1 MIRRTRQARAGFL
14 PLLLAGMLLFGGL
27 ALGGCSPTVMAEG
40 PAVTSPHWD
49 GDRLVMKDGA
59 ALPLREWLP
68 EGAPRAVVLALH
80 GFNDYS
86 NAFEGPAPGWA
97 ERGIATFAYDQRG
110 FGYAPDFGYWA
121 GTGTMVEDL
130 RTATALIR
138 ARYPGTPLFLLGE
151 SMGGALIMTAE
162 TEADPPPCDGVIL
175 VAPAIW
181 GRELQGPVG
190 AGALWFFAH
199 TVPWLE
205 VSGANLNI
213 QPSDNIPMLRKLGA
227 DPHVIKETRVDAVYG
242 LVDLMDH
249 ALAAAPK
256 LKVPALVLF
265 GQREEVL
272 PSSAAMT
279 MLRRLPQ
286 PPDRPRIAIYKSG
299 YHMLL
304 RDLDSGI
311 VRQDVAAWVLDP
323 TLAALPSGADSHA
336 EAMLRSKASDL
347 DAVKQAAIR

>member
-1 MIRRTRQARAGFL
+1 VSRNPRRLRGIVTA
-14 PLLLAGMLLFGGL
+14 LLLLGGIG
-27 ALGGCSPTVMAEG
+27 LGGCSPTVMAGG
-40 PAVTSPHWD
+40 PPVASPRFD
-49 GDRLVMKDGA
+49 NDKLVMADGA

-68 EGAPRAVVLALH
+68 EGRPRAVILALH

-86 NAFEGPAPGWA
+86 KSFEEPAGEWA
-97 ERGIATFAYDQRG
+97 KDGIATYAYDQRG

-121 GTGTMVEDL
+121 GTDTMVADL
-130 RTATALIR
+130 RSAAALIR
-138 ARYPGTPLFLLGE
+138 ARYPDTPLYLLGE

-162 TEADPPPCDGVIL
+162 TEPDPPVCDGVVL
-175 VAPAIW
+175 AAPAIW

-199 TVPWLE
+199 TVPWLT
-205 VSGANLNI
+205 VSGANLNVM
-213 QPSDNIPMLRKLGA
+213 PSDNIPMLRALGA

-242 LVDLMDH
+242 LVDLMDR

-256 LKVPALVLF
+256 LKERGLVLY
-265 GQREEVL
+265 GAREEVL

-279 MLRRLPQ
+279 MLRRLP
-286 PPDRPRIAIYKSG
+286 PAPDGPRVAVYKSG

-304 RDLDSGI
+304 RDLEAGT

-323 TLAALPSGADSHA
+323 NIAALPSGADARA
-336 EAMLRSKASDL
+336 EAMLKSKAPEL
-347 DAVKQAAIR
+347 DAVTQAAVP